1 MKRKIFLACAALV
14 VSAAAVVGVNAYN
27 YYSMPELMRANLE
40 ALSQGE
46 NQTHISNFKSG
57 NVWVLTHLNGR
68 VEVSYEAPS
77 WIFIGVKEKYRCCIN
92 GVDMDACNFS
102 KEDSQCAQYVV
113 RNPH

>member
-1 MKRKIFLACAALV
+1 MACTALV
-14 VSAAAVVGVNAYN
+14 VSAAAVLGVNAYN

-40 ALSQGE
+40 ALSESE
-46 NQTHISNFKSG
+46 NQYHIPNFKSG

-77 WIFIGVKEKYRCCIN
+77 WTFIGDEEKYKCCVN
-92 GVDMDACNFS
+92 GTDMDACDFS

-113 RNPH
+113 RNPHYLLLI